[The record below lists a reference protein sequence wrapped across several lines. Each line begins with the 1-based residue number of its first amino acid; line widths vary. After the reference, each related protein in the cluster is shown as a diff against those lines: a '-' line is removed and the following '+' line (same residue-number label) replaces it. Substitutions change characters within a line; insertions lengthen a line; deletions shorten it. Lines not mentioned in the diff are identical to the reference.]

1 MVKPS
6 AQRDKSSNRLVHPT
20 SQRGVKNVDKN
31 MDNNLTH
38 NQRTLLLEAARRWL
52 KAVQADKKK
61 NITDAWTGLGFR
73 SEYKCV
79 SDAGLMEDATN
90 CPPMTQTWRK
100 LTERGAQIVQS

>member
-1 MVKPS
+1 
-6 AQRDKSSNRLVHPT
+6 
-20 SQRGVKNVDKN
+20 

-90 CPPMTQTWRK
+90 CPPMTQTWWK
-100 LTERGAQIVQS
+100 LTERGAQIVQSWIDKGLKLEHFVGYNLSIEGSDILEQN